1 VKVDGGDGCVE
12 PTTETIQSGEYKPP
26 SRPLFMYPSAKAL
39 KRPEVKAFLDYIE
52 ENHEAIA
59 EASQIVPMSAEQAE
73 KSKAAL
79 GS

>member
-1 VKVDGGDGCVE
+1 
-12 PTTETIQSGEYKPP
+12 
-26 SRPLFMYPSAKAL
+26 MYPSAKAL

-52 ENHEAIA
+52 DNYEAIA
-59 EASQIVPMSAEQAE
+59 EASQIVPMSAPQAD

>member
-1 VKVDGGDGCVE
+1 
-12 PTTETIQSGEYKPP
+12 
-26 SRPLFMYPSAKAL
+26 MYPSAKAL

-52 ENHEAIA
+52 ENYEAIA
-59 EASQIVPMSAEQAE
+59 EAAQIVPMSAEQAD